1 MWDVYNTMGRF
12 YASHV
17 IGVKSS
23 HYDCTQSQGADNT
36 LSQSDTE
43 TKGLRQAIGKI
54 QLIVCCEDAM
64 YTGLDHIK
72 ESQSELIAEYK
83 SATKN

>member
-1 MWDVYNTMGRF
+1 MGRF
-12 YASHV
+12 YTSHV

-54 QLIVCCEDAM
+54 QLIICCKDVM
-64 YTGLDHIK
+64 YTGLAIGHIK
-72 ESQSELIAEYK
+72 ELQTELIAEYK
-83 SATKN
+83 SATKK